1 MSDEV
6 ERAADTD
13 LTDNATTAVPDGPDV
28 NSNPQV
34 EAAQS
39 VRVMVD
45 PRGQRFSAAISV
57 VVMAVALIVGLTEDL
72 AAILL
77 TVQGFAFGI
86 GAMFGLRFQPYGWLY
101 RVAVRPRLG
110 APKEYEDEAPPRFAQ
125 LVGFVFILIAVGAM
139 AFEVTAV
146 AYVAVAFALA
156 AAFLNAAF
164 GFCLGCQMY
173 LTYRRITARKS

>member
-1 MSDEV
+1 
-6 ERAADTD
+6 
-13 LTDNATTAVPDGPDV
+13 
-28 NSNPQV
+28 
-34 EAAQS
+34 
-39 VRVMVD
+39 MVD

-57 VVMAVALIVGLTEDL
+57 VVMAVALIVGLTQDL

-77 TVQGFAFGI
+77 TIQGFAFGI

-101 RVAVRPRLG
+101 RVAIRPRLG
-110 APKEYEDEAPPRFAQ
+110 APKEYEDEPPPRFAQ
-125 LVGFVFILIAVGAM
+125 LVGFVFILIAVAAM

-164 GFCLGCQMY
+164 GVCLGCQVY
-173 LTYRRITARKS
+173 LTFRRITSR